1 MDKNKLAKDATTKE
15 LLENLGHLKV
25 TDLDKDQTFK
35 FIAAKESMGAK
46 TLSIIAMI
54 ISIIL
59 PLLIMFLNLI
69 FKIKILDDCCLAPL
83 TNNSF

>member
-15 LLENLGHLKV
+15 LLENLGHLKI

-35 FIAAKESMGAK
+35 FISARESLGAK
-46 TLSIIAMI
+46 TLSKVAIA

-59 PLLIMFLNLI
+59 PLLVVFLAH
-69 FKIKILDDCCLAPL
+69 FLD
-83 TNNSF
+83 